1 MWSLFTLNSLVKY
14 FIKSKFKDM
23 VLSKINLFAQLA
35 VLDPIEQRNNQD
47 FCFEEQ
53 TRIEKGF
60 YRSTLFNRNHI
71 LIKLS
76 ILQGEEE

>member
-1 MWSLFTLNSLVKY
+1 MWGLFTLHRLVNY

-23 VLSKINLFAQLA
+23 VLSKINFSAQLA

-60 YRSTLFNRNHI
+60 CRSTLFKRNHV